1 MIYLDNAATTRR
13 KPQPVIDAVVKAMT
27 TMGNASRGA
36 HDSALEASRAVYET
50 RCKVARLF
58 GCTRPDHVVFTCNS
72 TEALNIAISG
82 TLNDGDHVITTDL
95 EHNSVLRPLYRL
107 EEAGTISLSFVPA
120 DWRGQVNYDDFAA
133 LIRPETRAIVCTH
146 ASNLTGQMIDIA
158 RVGALAKE
166 RGLLFI
172 VDASQTAGCVP
183 IHMEDMGVDVLCF
196 TGHKGLMGPQG
207 TGGLCI
213 REGIEI
219 RPFKVGGSG
228 VQSYRKEQPEEYP
241 TRLEAGTLNS
251 HGLMGLSAA
260 LDFIQEIGLE
270 TIAAH
275 ERAMMARFY
284 EGVKGI
290 EGVTV
295 YGDFS
300 SDARTAVVALNIR
313 DYDSSEVSDELSQAY
328 DIATRPGA
336 HCAPRMHQALGTTE
350 QGAVR
355 FSASWFTT
363 REEVD
368 AAIQAVWELAE

>member
-50 RCKVARLF
+50 RCKIARLF

-228 VQSYRKEQPEEYP
+228 VQSYRKEQPQEYP

-336 HCAPRMHQALGTTE
+336 HCAPRMHRALGTTE

-368 AAIQAVWELAE
+368 AAIQAVRELAE

>member
-1 MIYLDNAATTRR
+1 
-13 KPQPVIDAVVKAMT
+13 
-27 TMGNASRGA
+27 
-36 HDSALEASRAVYET
+36 
-50 RCKVARLF
+50 
-58 GCTRPDHVVFTCNS
+58 
-72 TEALNIAISG
+72 
-82 TLNDGDHVITTDL
+82 
-95 EHNSVLRPLYRL
+95 
-107 EEAGTISLSFVPA
+107 
-120 DWRGQVNYDDFAA
+120 
-133 LIRPETRAIVCTH
+133 
-146 ASNLTGQMIDIA
+146 
-158 RVGALAKE
+158 
-166 RGLLFI
+166 
-172 VDASQTAGCVP
+172 
-183 IHMEDMGVDVLCF
+183 
-196 TGHKGLMGPQG
+196 MGPQG

-284 EGVKGI
+284 EGVRGI

-300 SDARTAVVALNIR
+300 SAARTAVVALNIR

-368 AAIQAVWELAE
+368 AAIQAVRELAE